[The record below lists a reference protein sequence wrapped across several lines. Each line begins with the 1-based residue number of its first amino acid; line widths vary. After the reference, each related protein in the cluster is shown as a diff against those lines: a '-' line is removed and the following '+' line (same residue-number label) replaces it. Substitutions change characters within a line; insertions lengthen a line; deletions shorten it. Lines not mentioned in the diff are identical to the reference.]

1 MKSDKKRFSNAV
13 SIKNKKARYEF
24 ELIENFEAGIVLK
37 GSEIKS
43 IREGKASLQEAYCH
57 IQQQELF
64 IKGMNISPY
73 AESTYDN
80 HEPTR
85 ERKLLVKKKQIEKLK
100 EKMEQKGLT
109 IVPVKLY
116 VNARGFAKLEIALA
130 KGKKIHD
137 KRNSIKEKDQK
148 RELDKLK
155 M

>member
-1 MKSDKKRFSNAV
+1 MKSDKKRFSNDV

-24 ELIENFEAGIVLK
+24 ELIENLEAGIVLK

-155 M
+155 V